1 MIRLTQDYT
10 FLIPGRDSI
19 PQEQSPMR
27 SLIGNRVLLL
37 AVLLVCVLP
46 AGTAAAAA
54 PAYATTYTITV
65 QEDGSA
71 LWQIEYRTFLA
82 SDDDL
87 LAFNNYT
94 RDLPSVYLP
103 QVRDLMQRSAVQASV
118 AASRPMAISNV
129 TGNAVVQSSPT
140 GRYGIVIYSFSWSG
154 FAKPD
159 GSLVVGDAF
168 SGGMY
173 LAKDN
178 TLVIRYPYGWTVSQ
192 VEPAPNQQRDDL
204 VWYGLRSFS
213 PGEPRVVLEKPA
225 FPLVPLIAGII
236 VIAVFAGFIL
246 YRATKRRT
254 GQDISEDRDEQPDQE
269 EPSAPLSEAEEA
281 GLEERIINLLKAGG
295 GEQYQSEIVK
305 SLGLPKSTVS
315 SALNNLH
322 RNGFIQ
328 KVKKGRENLIRLMQ
342 GRT

>member
-1 MIRLTQDYT
+1 
-10 FLIPGRDSI
+10 
-19 PQEQSPMR
+19 MR
-27 SLIGNRVLLL
+27 SVNGNRLLLL
-37 AVLLVCVLP
+37 AILLVCILP
-46 AGTAAAAA
+46 SVTAATPA
-54 PAYATTYTITV
+54 PSYATTYTITIK
-65 QEDGSA
+65 EDGSA
-71 LWQIEYRTFLA
+71 LWQIEYRTLLA
-82 SDDDL
+82 SNDDL
-87 LAFNNYT
+87 LAFDNYT

-103 QVRDLMQRSAVQASV
+103 QVRDLMQHSAVQASV

-140 GRYGIVIYSFSWSG
+140 GKYGIVIYSFSWSG

-159 GSLVVGDAF
+159 GNLAIGDAF

-192 VEPAPNQQRDDL
+192 VEPAPDQQRDDL

-254 GQDISEDRDEQPDQE
+254 GQDISKDPDELADVG
-269 EPSAPLSEAEEA
+269 EPAVPLSEAEEA
-281 GLEERIINLLKAGG
+281 GLEERIINLLKSNG

-305 SLGLPKSTVS
+305 TLGLPKSTVS
-315 SALNNLH
+315 SALNSLH
-322 RNGFIQ
+322 RKGMIQ